1 MRRKRL
7 IKATAW
13 INVGILILALYTVK
27 NIPENAIFATAA
39 AGYSLM
45 WLLSFAMANIGDPRL
60 WEKKEGKRLDLTKI
74 RTALAAVGIKKN

>member
-13 INVGILILALYTVK
+13 INVGILILAVYTAK
-27 NIPENAIFATAA
+27 TIPENAIFAAVA
-39 AGYSLM
+39 AGYSAI
-45 WLLSFAMANIGDPRL
+45 WLLSFAMANIGDPKI

-74 RTALAAVGIKKN
+74 KTALVSVVIKKN